1 MWVCGGIANKGVY
14 PGKKEIMSL
23 ETSGL
28 SIPKPKEQKRLP
40 KAGEALS
47 SSVFALLV
55 LVLIL
60 ILVLALILALVL
72 VAVLFV
78 SHGALPPV

>member
-1 MWVCGGIANKGVY
+1 
-14 PGKKEIMSL
+14 MSL

-28 SIPKPKEQKRLP
+28 SAPKPKEQKRLP

-47 SSVFALLV
+47 SSVFAL

>member
-1 MWVCGGIANKGVY
+1 
-14 PGKKEIMSL
+14 MSL

-28 SIPKPKEQKRLP
+28 STPKPKEQKRLP

-60 ILVLALILALVL
+60 VLALILALVL
-72 VAVLFV
+72 IAVLFV
-78 SHGALPPV
+78 SHGLLPPV

>member
-1 MWVCGGIANKGVY
+1 
-14 PGKKEIMSL
+14 MSL

-28 SIPKPKEQKRLP
+28 STPKPKEQKRLP
-40 KAGEALS
+40 KAGEAFC
-47 SSVFALLV
+47 SVLALLV

-60 ILVLALILALVL
+60 ILALILALVL

>member
-1 MWVCGGIANKGVY
+1 
-14 PGKKEIMSL
+14 MSL

-28 SIPKPKEQKRLP
+28 SAPKPKEQKRLP
-40 KAGEALS
+40 KAGEAFC
-47 SSVFALLV
+47 SVLALLV
-55 LVLIL
+55 LVLILIL

-72 VAVLFV
+72 IAVLFV

>member
-28 SIPKPKEQKRLP
+28 STPKPKEQKRLP
-40 KAGEALS
+40 KAGEAFC
-47 SSVFALLV
+47 SVLALLV
-55 LVLIL
+55 LV
-60 ILVLALILALVL
+60 LVLALILALVL

>member
-1 MWVCGGIANKGVY
+1 
-14 PGKKEIMSL
+14 MSL

-28 SIPKPKEQKRLP
+28 STPKPKDPKRLP
-40 KAGEALS
+40 KAGEAFC
-47 SSVFALLV
+47 SVFALLV
-55 LVLIL
+55 LILIL
-60 ILVLALILALVL
+60 VLVLVLALILALVL

>member
-1 MWVCGGIANKGVY
+1 
-14 PGKKEIMSL
+14 MSL

-28 SIPKPKEQKRLP
+28 STPKPKEQKRLP

-55 LVLIL
+55 LVLVLVL

-78 SHGALPPV
+78 SHGVFASCVNFTRLLPPG

>member
-1 MWVCGGIANKGVY
+1 
-14 PGKKEIMSL
+14 MSL

-28 SIPKPKEQKRLP
+28 STPKPKEQKRLP
-40 KAGEALS
+40 KAGEAFC
-47 SSVFALLV
+47 SVFALLV

-78 SHGALPPV
+78 SHGFFASCVKFMRLQPPG

>member
-1 MWVCGGIANKGVY
+1 MTILVPLNCLNSFI
-14 PGKKEIMSL
+14 
-23 ETSGL
+23 L
-28 SIPKPKEQKRLP
+28 SKPKDQKRLP
-40 KAGEALS
+40 KAGEAFC
-47 SSVFALLV
+47 SVLALLV

-72 VAVLFV
+72 IAVLFV